1 MASRISCSGAS
12 AVRTSRP
19 QKARTA
25 AMVSKSSGSAMA
37 MVRTF
42 STKATGMARHWRR
55 KRCDMPSISG
65 AEGGTPS
72 TATRGTSSWSLR
84 AARTSRWATVP
95 MSTRILPRSEG
106 MAHEFDF
113 GGGRGTAIDG
123 DEGDVELVAEG
134 GENVAVGDGA
144 HVDEDFADLVAALQL
159 KFEGALDILG
169 VDLAAFQQDLAE
181 AHVAGT
187 KGVVFGPGVFGL
199 GMRGEGGGHYR
210 SSVSTLAAVA

>member
-1 MASRISCSGAS
+1 MASRISCSLAS

-72 TATRGTSSWSLR
+72 TATRGKSGG
-84 AARTSRWATVP
+84 ARG
-95 MSTRILPRSEG
+95 EG
-106 MAHEFDF
+106 GALAQEAMRHAFDF
-113 GGGRGTAIDG
+113 GSGRGNAVDG
-123 DEGDVELVAEG
+123 DERDVELIAEG
-134 GENVAVGDGA
+134 GEYVALGDGA
-144 HVDEDFADLVAALQL
+144 HVDEDFADLIAALQL
-159 KFEGALDILG
+159 KFQGALDILG

-187 KGVVFGPGVFGL
+187 
-199 GMRGEGGGHYR
+199 E
-210 SSVSTLAAVA
+210 